1 MATRK
6 VTRATRAGVFVTTHW
21 TEVLNASGGSSPQAA
36 AALETL
42 CQKYWYPLYAFI
54 RREGHNSHDAQ
65 DLTQAFFAKFLEK
78 NFLAEVHPSRGK
90 FRSFLL
96 AALKH
101 FLANEWDRA
110 KAKKRGGEFT
120 VISWDEQNAEARYSQ
135 EPAAE
140 LNAEKIYDRRW
151 ALTILDQ
158 ALARL
163 QKESEAGGKADQFEA
178 LKPLLMLS
186 GEGASHAEIAQKL
199 NMNLG
204 ALKVAAHRLRKRF
217 RALLREEIA
226 QTVSQPEEVED
237 ELRYLVSVLST

>member
-6 VTRATRAGVFVTTHW
+6 ITRAARSAVFVTTHW
-21 TEVLNASGGSSPQAA
+21 TEVLSASGGPSPQAA
-36 AALETL
+36 AALESL

-65 DLTQAFFAKFLEK
+65 DLTQTFFAKFLDK
-78 NFLAEVHPSRGK
+78 NYLAEVHPSRGK

-96 AALKH
+96 VALKH

-120 VISWDEQNAEARYSQ
+120 LVSLDEQSAEARYARDPSDQ
-135 EPAAE
+135 
-140 LNAEKIYDRRW
+140 LTAEKIYDRQW

-158 ALARL
+158 ALGRL
-163 QKESEAGGKADQFEA
+163 QKESEAAGKGEQFEA
-178 LKPLLMLS
+178 LKPLLMGGGDLP
-186 GEGASHAEIAQKL
+186 AQADLAEKL
-199 NMNLG
+199 EMNPG

-226 QTVSQPEEVED
+226 QTVSRSEEVED
-237 ELRYLVSVLST
+237 ELRYLVSVLAS